1 MIENQNPTEVPA
13 VEPTVAPA
21 EETATPQA
29 EISSTE
35 QIEAPATVPVAE
47 AVEPTNEAKPE
58 TEAVEPTTET
68 EPEAEAETT
77 TVAEPEAVETTT
89 ETEPEAIETTAE
101 TEPEAEAS
109 TQTIYKSKTE
119 IIDKL
124 KELINS
130 DEEVTRQDL
139 DILKSVFYRL
149 HRQENEEAYKAF
161 IDGGGNAEEYVPTPN
176 AEEAEFK
183 EQMAIIREKRAKL
196 AEEQEKIREENYD
209 KKLAIIEKIKTIL
222 SNPDEINRQ
231 YNDFKVLQQEWNQ
244 IKDVP
249 AEKATELWKTYQKTV
264 EEFYD
269 TLKLNNELRAYD
281 FKKNLEKKTALCEAA
296 EKLSDETDVVLAF
309 RQLQQLHQEF
319 RETGPVN
326 RELREEIWNR
336 FKAAST
342 VVNKRHQEFFE
353 SRKEAE
359 QENLNQKSA
368 ICDEIEGFNLEELK
382 TFAEWNALSDKIT
395 ELQAK
400 WKTIGFA
407 PQKMNQ
413 KIYERF
419 RAACDN
425 FFQHKSEFFK
435 SVRSSL
441 NENLAKKQELVEQ
454 AEALKDSKAW
464 KETSDK
470 LIELQK
476 KWKEIGTVPKK
487 YSDQIWNRFNA
498 ACDAF
503 FEAKKEAT
511 SGQRVE
517 QQENLSKKKSI
528 IEQLAAIDPKDMENE
543 LRDKLR
549 EAQEEWNKIGH
560 VPFKDKDKIY
570 KLFREQMDRLYGAI
584 NSNASKRR
592 INRFKSEISENSGH
606 LRDRL
611 VRQLDILKN
620 EIKTYE
626 NNLGFL
632 NVSSKSKNGNAL
644 VEELNRKVD
653 KLKADLEEVKAK
665 IAALDE
671 QED

>member
-161 IDGGGNAEEYVPTPN
+161 IDGGGNAEEYVPKPN

>member
-1 MIENQNPTEVPA
+1 MTENQNPTEVPA

-35 QIEAPATVPVAE
+35 QIEAPATEPVAE
-47 AVEPTNEAKPE
+47 AVEPTTEAKPE
-58 TEAVEPTTET
+58 TEAVEPTTENESVADEPMT
-68 EPEAEAETT
+68 EKEPAAEAD
-77 TVAEPEAVETTT
+77 
-89 ETEPEAIETTAE
+89 
-101 TEPEAEAS
+101 
-109 TQTIYKSKTE
+109 TQTIYKSKSE

-161 IDGGGNAEEYVPTPN
+161 IDGGGNAEEYAPTPN
-176 AEEAEFK
+176 AEEADFK
-183 EQMAIIREKRAKL
+183 EQMAIIRQKRAKI
-196 AEEQEKIREENYD
+196 AEEQEQIREENYD

-249 AEKATELWKTYQKTV
+249 AEKATELWKTYQKTI

-296 EKLSDETDVVLAF
+296 EKLADETDVVLAF

-368 ICDEIEGFNLEELK
+368 ICDEIENFNLEELK

-395 ELQAK
+395 ELQAQ

-425 FFQHKSEFFK
+425 FFQQKSEFFK

-441 NENLAKKQELVEQ
+441 NENLAKKQALVEQ

-464 KETSDK
+464 QETSDK

-511 SGQRVE
+511 SGQRIE
-517 QQENLSKKKSI
+517 QQDNLSKKKSI
-528 IEQLAAIDPKDMENE
+528 IEQLAAIDPKDMESE

-549 EAQEEWNKIGH
+549 EVQEEWNKIGH
-560 VPFKDKDKIY
+560 VPFKEKDKIY

-665 IAALDE
+665 IAAIDE
-671 QED
+671 QEN